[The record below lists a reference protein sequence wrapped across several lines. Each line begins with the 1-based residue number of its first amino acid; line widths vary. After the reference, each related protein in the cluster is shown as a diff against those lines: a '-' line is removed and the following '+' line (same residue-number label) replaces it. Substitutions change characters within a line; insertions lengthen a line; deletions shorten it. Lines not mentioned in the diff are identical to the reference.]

1 MTRFSLSTTAAMNYA
16 PMSSPRRCLASFGRF
31 TGLLA
36 AVIVLLF
43 SATVLQA
50 QTSLG
55 QIEGTISDAS
65 GAVIPTATVILTQVS
80 TQEVHT
86 VTTDGKGFY
95 VATNLPIGDYTAE
108 VKMAGY
114 GSEKRSGLTINADSH
129 VTADFELKVGSANEV
144 VTVEAVQGEAIN
156 TTSGEVAHVIDTR
169 EVETLPLNGR
179 NYTQVLTLIPGAVV
193 TNPDIFSITTGLN
206 SGNQVINGN
215 RSDSA
220 NLTVDGAFNQASGS
234 NGSLINNVGPDFIQE
249 VKIETSNF
257 SAEYG
262 RTSGPAFNIV
272 TKSGTNQWHGS
283 AFEFIRN
290 NVFDARP
297 FFSAFKTHLRF
308 NDFGYGVG
316 GAVIHDKLFFYV
328 GEEFKRLR
336 QQQAPTLFSVPTTAE
351 LNGNFQG
358 INNSNGTP
366 LVLFFP
372 GTTTPIP
379 NNNISSL
386 ITTDGKAIAN
396 VYRVMDSLGAFT
408 DAPAGTAAPPTNNL
422 SISPANPL
430 NFREDFVR
438 IDFNINARNRIFGR
452 WLNDSNSLI
461 DPYGTFVAGG
471 TLPTVPTTRNRP
483 GVSVLVSETFTLT
496 SNIINQATANYSTVS
511 QHIPPYGVN
520 YLRSTYGFQYNKLF
534 PTAGEFP
541 NGIPSVAITNYA
553 PFTGP
558 YFQLNSPTTDIQAG
572 DTLSIVHGNHL
583 IKLGAIYIRNRVD
596 QNGRPNYN
604 GNAVFNGSGSN
615 TTGNA
620 LADSLLGNF
629 ASYTE
634 ANADPVGHF
643 RFSQPEAFVQ
653 DTWKATHNLSL
664 EFGVRWQDILPLY
677 AQGNNYGNYD
687 PAYYNPA
694 NAITVTTSGK
704 VVPGTGNPYNGII
717 RTAAPIPA
725 DQVNRV
731 PNINTAAYPLIPAV
745 APRSLY
751 KMNGAFGPRVGFAYA
766 PDEKTSIRGGFGTF
780 YYRPEGNI
788 GFSQVNIQPYL
799 QQIEFDNANLANI
812 GGGTANNTGLQ
823 SGISAIDPHLKNPY
837 IDQFSLGIQR
847 EMPFGMLLETTYVG
861 NVGHHLLRSPN
872 INTPPIAQVAANLSN
887 SSNFYNP
894 YKGFGSISQQR
905 SDSNTNYNALQVYV
919 SKRRGALAF
928 TGSYTYAKT
937 LGDSSANNN
946 DLVDWQDLNY
956 NYGELNID
964 RKHAFVTDINYTL
977 PTFKGRNMLLREG
990 PGGFTVTAVWR
1001 LQSGPFYDI
1010 SGNSAHSVLGTR
1022 RANYVP
1028 GQAIYQQGPCC
1039 TLAGHVK
1046 QYLNPAAFT
1055 APPDASFGNSG
1066 VGQVVLPGLDQLDT
1080 NLAKSFRITERIGF
1094 RIQADAFN
1102 VLNHTNYSSL
1112 GTTATSGSSFG
1123 RLNGAYPPRQMQFS
1137 GKFTF

>member
-1 MTRFSLSTTAAMNYA
+1 MSRFSASHAAASTTLPVPSAGGFI
-16 PMSSPRRCLASFGRF
+16 ASLGR
-31 TGLLA
+31 TIALVA
-36 AVIVLLF
+36 AVLMLLCP
-43 SATVLQA
+43 ATALRA

-55 QIEGTISDAS
+55 QIEGTITDAS
-65 GAVIPTATVILTQVS
+65 GAVIPGATVTLTLVS

-86 VTTDGKGFY
+86 VITDGKGFY
-95 VATNLPIGDYTAE
+95 VATNLPIGEYTVE
-108 VKMAGY
+108 VTMTGY

-129 VTADFELKVGSANEV
+129 VTGDFTLKVGSATEV
-144 VTVEAVQGEAIN
+144 VTVEAVQGEQIN

-297 FFSAFKTHLRF
+297 FFNSFKTHLRF
-308 NDFGYGVG
+308 NDFGYALG
-316 GAVIHDKLFFYV
+316 GPVFHDKLFFFV

-336 QQQAPTLFSVPTTAE
+336 QQQAASTFTVPTTAE
-351 LNGNFQG
+351 LNGNFAGLPQL
-358 INNSNGTP
+358 N
-366 LVLFFP
+366 FP
-372 GTTTPIP
+372 GTSTPIP
-379 NNNISSL
+379 GNNISSL

-396 VYRVMDSLGAFT
+396 VYRVMEGLGAFT
-408 DAPAGTAAPPTNNL
+408 DGTTATPAPTNNL
-422 SISPANPL
+422 LISPANPL
-430 NFREDFVR
+430 NFREDIARV
-438 IDFNINARNRIFGR
+438 DYNINTRNRIFGR
-452 WLNDSNSLI
+452 WINDNNSLI
-461 DPYGTFVAGG
+461 DPYGTFVSGG
-471 TLPTVPTTRNRP
+471 SLPTVPTTRNRP
-483 GVSVLVSETFTLT
+483 GVSVLASETFTVT
-496 SNIINQATANYSTVS
+496 PNIINQATANYSTVS

-534 PTAGEFP
+534 PTAGEYP
-541 NGIPSVAITNYA
+541 TGIPSVSITNYA
-553 PFTGP
+553 PFSGP

-572 DTLSIVHGNHL
+572 DTLSIIRGNHL

-604 GNAVFNGSGSN
+604 GNAVFNASGNSN

-620 LADSLLGNF
+620 LADALLGNF
-629 ASYTE
+629 QSYTE

-653 DTWKATHNLSL
+653 DTWKASRNLSL

-677 AQGNNYGNYD
+677 AQGNNYGNFD

-694 NAITVTTSGK
+694 SAVTVVGLTGK
-704 VVPGTGNPYNGII
+704 LDPTKGGNPFNGII

-745 APRSLY
+745 APRSLF
-751 KMNGAFGPRVGFAYA
+751 KMNGAFGPRMGFAYA

-780 YYRPEGNI
+780 YYRPEGNV

-799 QQIEFDNANLANI
+799 QNIEFDNANLGNI
-812 GGGTANNTGLQ
+812 GGGAPNTTGLQ

-837 IDQFSLGIQR
+837 IEQFSLGVQR
-847 EMPFGMLLETTYVG
+847 ELPLGMLLETTYVG
-861 NVGHHLLRSPN
+861 NVGHHLLRNPN
-872 INTPPIAQVAANLSN
+872 INTPNIGLVATTLDPTSPNYKFSANY
-887 SSNFYNP
+887 FNP
-894 YKGFGSISQQR
+894 YKGFGSINQYK
-905 SDSNTNYNALQVYV
+905 SDSNTNYNALQVYI
-919 SKRRGALAF
+919 SKRKGALAF

-937 LGDSSANNN
+937 LGDNSNNN
-946 DLVDWQDLNY
+946 GDGADWQDLYY

-977 PTFKGRNMLLREG
+977 PTFKGRNILLREG
-990 PGGFTVTAVWR
+990 VGGFMVTTVWR

-1010 SGNSAHSVLGTR
+1010 SAAAGTLGTR

-1039 TLAGHVK
+1039 TLANHVK
-1046 QYLNPAAFT
+1046 QFLNPAAFT
-1055 APPDASFGNSG
+1055 APSNSSFGNSG
-1066 VGQVVLPGLDQLDT
+1066 VGQVVLPGLDQLDA
-1080 NLAKSFRITERIGF
+1080 NVAKTFRLTERIGF
-1094 RIQADAFN
+1094 RFQADAFN
-1102 VLNHTNYSSL
+1102 VLNHTNYSGL